1 MKRVYT
7 GGTFDLFHRG
17 HVNLLRECYDIA
29 HGGQVIVSL
38 NGDEFIK
45 AYKGRPPV
53 MPYEERAAVLEA
65 CRYVDK
71 VILNVGGRDSR
82 PAIERAKPDIIVV
95 GDDWQGRD
103 YMSQLGVTKEWLESH
118 DIKVRYVP
126 YTKGISSTEIRA
138 RMKDEVFR
146 WLESETDVD

>member
-17 HVNLLRECYDIA
+17 HVNLLKECYDIA
-29 HGGQVIVSL
+29 NGGQVIVSL
-38 NGDEFIK
+38 NPDEFIE

-53 MPYEERAAVLEA
+53 MPYDERAAVLEA

-71 VILNVGGRDSR
+71 VIPNVGGRDSR

-103 YMSQLGVTKEWLESH
+103 YLSQLGVTKEWLESF

-138 RMKDEVFR
+138 R
-146 WLESETDVD
+146 LGTP

>member
-17 HVNLLRECYDIA
+17 HVNLLKECYDIA
-29 HGGQVIVSL
+29 NGGQVVVSL
-38 NGDEFIK
+38 NTDEFIE

-53 MPYEERAAVLEA
+53 MPYDERVAVLEA

-71 VILNVGGRDSR
+71 VIPNVGGRDSR
-82 PAIERAKPDIIVV
+82 PAIERAKPDLIVV

-103 YMSQLGVTKEWLESH
+103 YLSQLGVTKEWLDGF

-126 YTKGISSTEIRA
+126 YTKGISSTEIR
-138 RMKDEVFR
+138 RR
-146 WLESETDVD
+146 LGS